1 MGVFKRIAD
10 RFQRKSAST
19 NDDQWKTL
27 IEWLGVDANQPR
39 GALAEATYF
48 ACLKVLS
55 ESIGKLPLKLQKS
68 TSKNGV
74 STVWRDPRYIVV
86 HDRPNPYMTST
97 MFWSTMEHNRNH
109 FGNAYALI
117 HGAGTVKNPMSLW
130 ILPPDRITIVNDDK
144 DLFNNGAN
152 KIYYV
157 YSSPE
162 GEIYT
167 FHNEEILHVKSSST
181 VDGYVGV
188 SVRERLATTID
199 GNVNAQKMLN
209 GLYKSGYTA
218 KAVLEYTGDL
228 SDVNVQ
234 KYVKGIERYAKGT
247 NTDDLSSIIP
257 IPVGSKLTPLNI
269 SLADGQFI
277 EIKKYSA
284 LQIASAF
291 GIKPNQ
297 IGDYEK
303 SSYASAEAQ
312 QLSFYVDTLLFI
324 VKQYEEE
331 LSFKLLS
338 FDEMRKGYRFKFNV
352 DVILR
357 ADFKTKVETLRSAVN
372 NFLMTANEAREKLDL
387 EAVEG
392 GDSLMGNGSTVKLEQ
407 IGIQYN
413 NQPSTDPEPETSTDS
428 GGEGGETDGE
438 GTEESDGGAS
448 A

>member
-1 MGVFKRIAD
+1 
-10 RFQRKSAST
+10 
-19 NDDQWKTL
+19 
-27 IEWLGVDANQPR
+27 
-39 GALAEATYF
+39 
-48 ACLKVLS
+48 
-55 ESIGKLPLKLQKS
+55 
-68 TSKNGV
+68 
-74 STVWRDPRYIVV
+74 
-86 HDRPNPYMTST
+86 MT
-97 MFWSTMEHNRNH
+97 
-109 FGNAYALI
+109 
-117 HGAGTVKNPMSLW
+117 LW
-130 ILPPDRITIVNDDK
+130 ILPSDRVTILNDDK
-144 DLFNNGAN
+144 DLFEKGAN

-157 YSSPE
+157 YNSPE
-162 GEIYT
+162 GEVYT

-181 VDGYVGV
+181 VDGYTGV

-199 GNVNAQKMLN
+199 GNVNAQTMLN
-209 GLYKSGYTA
+209 GMYKSGYTA

-228 SDVNVQ
+228 SDANVK

-247 NTDDLSSIIP
+247 NTDDLSAIIP

-338 FDEMRKGYRFKFNV
+338 FDELRKGFRFKFNV

-357 ADFKTKVETLRSAVN
+357 ADFKTKVETLSKAVN
-372 NFLMTANEAREKLDL
+372 TFLFTPNEAREKLDL
-387 EAVEG
+387 EAMEG

-413 NQPSTDPEPETSTDS
+413 AQPSGDPEPQTSTDS
-428 GGEGGETDGE
+428 VGEGGETDGE
-438 GTEESDGGAS
+438 GTEGSDAGAGS
-448 A
+448 PA

>member
-1 MGVFKRIAD
+1 MGVFNRISN
-10 RFQRKSAST
+10 RFRRKSAST
-19 NDDQWKTL
+19 NDDQWKSL
-27 IEWLGVDANQPR
+27 IEWLGVDGNQPR

-74 STVWRDPRYIVV
+74 TTVWRDSRYIVV

-117 HGAGTVKNPMSLW
+117 HGAGTAKNPMSLW

-144 DLFNNGAN
+144 DLFKNGAN

-162 GEIYT
+162 GEVYT

-181 VDGYVGV
+181 VDGYTGV

-228 SDVNVQ
+228 SDANVQ
-234 KYVKGIERYAKGT
+234 KYVKGIARYAKGEH
-247 NTDDLSSIIP
+247 DDLSSIIP

-312 QLSFYVDTLLFI
+312 QLSFYVDTLLYI

-357 ADFKTKVETLRSAVN
+357 ADFKTKVETLSKAVN
-372 NFLMTANEAREKLDL
+372 TFLYTPNEAREKLDL

-392 GDSLMGNGSTVKLEQ
+392 GNSLMGNGSTVKLEQ
-407 IGIQYN
+407 IGIQYRA
-413 NQPSTDPEPETSTDS
+413 QPSNNPEPETSTDS

-438 GTEESDGGAS
+438 GTEGSDGGAS

>member
-1 MGVFKRIAD
+1 V
-10 RFQRKSAST
+10 T
-19 NDDQWKTL
+19 
-27 IEWLGVDANQPR
+27 
-39 GALAEATYF
+39 
-48 ACLKVLS
+48 
-55 ESIGKLPLKLQKS
+55 
-68 TSKNGV
+68 
-74 STVWRDPRYIVV
+74 
-86 HDRPNPYMTST
+86 
-97 MFWSTMEHNRNH
+97 
-109 FGNAYALI
+109 
-117 HGAGTVKNPMSLW
+117 
-130 ILPPDRITIVNDDK
+130 ILNDDK
-144 DLFNNGAN
+144 DLFQNGAG

-157 YSSPE
+157 YS
-162 GEIYT
+162 GAQGTYT
-167 FHNEEILHVKSSST
+167 FHNEEILHFKTSST
-181 VDGYVGV
+181 FDGITGV
-188 SVRERLATTID
+188 SVRDRLKATIK
-199 GNVNAQKMLN
+199 GNNDAQKMLN
-209 GLYKSGYTA
+209 KMYRNGYTG
-218 KAVLEYTGDL
+218 KAVLQYTGDL
-228 SDVNVQ
+228 SDDLV
-234 KYVKGIERYAKGT
+234 KIYIKGIEAYAKGAPLDDSG
-247 NTDDLSSIIP
+247 TDISTIIP
-257 IPVGSKLTPLNI
+257 IPVGSQLTPLNVK
-269 SLADGQFI
+269 LTDGQFL

-284 LQIASAF
+284 LQIAAAF

-413 NQPSTDPEPETSTDS
+413 NQPSTNPEPETSTDS